1 MNRAALANKIN
12 QATRTNK
19 KINKKI
25 ICITSYSTSRAY
37 GELPSV
43 RAFHT
48 EVDSL
53 DCQRTN
59 ADLTDRDIN
68 VVRQVQGSR
77 CFRCIDASQIHR
89 CRLLP

>member
-37 GELPSV
+37 GEQGKPAMS
-43 RAFHT
+43 ASIT
-48 EVDSL
+48 ELKFSNSMRGV
-53 DCQRTN
+53 
-59 ADLTDRDIN
+59 LTIACSDY
-68 VVRQVQGSR
+68 QQA
-77 CFRCIDASQIHR
+77 ASAVGATS
-89 CRLLP
+89 P

>member
-1 MNRAALANKIN
+1 MNRAALA
-12 QATRTNK
+12 NK

-53 DCQRTN
+53 DRQRTN
-59 ADLTDRDIN
+59 ANLTDRDLN
-68 VVRQVQGSR
+68 VVRQVHGSP